1 MQCSVTRVM
10 SRYTCL
16 LPLLSPITYTNLG
29 ADLVLGDLEPG
40 PPLAGQ
46 QEDGG
51 GQLHL
56 HTALNLHVQ
65 SGELLQRSYI

>member
-1 MQCSVTRVM
+1 M
-10 SRYTCL
+10 SCHFTVL
-16 LPLLSPITYTNLG
+16 HVSAAATIIYTNLG

-56 HTALNLHVQ
+56 HTALQLHVE
-65 SGELLQRSYI
+65 SGE